1 MISYEI
7 SIGLILMNI
16 LITVGSLNLRII
28 AEFQENLWLIIPFPP
43 LFLLFFISTLAE
55 TNRAPFDLPEA
66 EGELVAGFNVE
77 YSSATFA
84 LFFIGEYVNI
94 FAMST
99 LSVLLFFGAYTPF
112 YLSTFIT
119 PTFPLTFTFW
129 FFEVFY
135 TQHYDTF
142 FYIACEFH
150 DYIERSPFLY
160 ILFYPFIGLFEILRV
175 KLLYYLLSPTFHLF
189 SVIPSSFWFVIKIN
203 IIVFL
208 FLWVRASVPR
218 FRYDA
223 LMRLTWK
230 VFLPISFGY
239 LIFTA
244 SFLFLI
250 DALPRV

>member
-28 AEFQENLWLIIPFPP
+28 TEFQESVWLILPFPP
-43 LFLLFFISTLAE
+43 LFILFFISTLAE

-77 YSSATFA
+77 YSSASFA

-99 LSVLLFFGAYTPF
+99 LSVLLFFGSYISSFMYLPLTPH
-112 YLSTFIT
+112 
-119 PTFPLTFTFW
+119 FPLDFIFW
-129 FFEVFY
+129 FFEIFYVDHHLAVFALSC
-135 TQHYDTF
+135 D
-142 FYIACEFH
+142 IH
-150 DYIERSPFLY
+150 DYIERSPFFF
-160 ILFYPFIGLFEILRV
+160 ILFSPIIGIFEVLRF
-175 KLLYYLLSPTFHLF
+175 KLLYYFFL
-189 SVIPSSFWFVIKIN
+189 PSFILISYLPAAAWFVIKIN
-203 IIVFL
+203 IIVFF

-230 VFLPISFGY
+230 VFLPFVFGY

>member
-1 MISYEI
+1 MI

-28 AEFQENLWLIIPFPP
+28 VEFQENLWLIIPFPP
-43 LFLLFFISTLAE
+43 LFILFFVSTLAE

-77 YSSATFA
+77 YSSASFA
-84 LFFIGEYVNI
+84 LFFIGEYINI
-94 FAMST
+94 FSMAT
-99 LSVLLFFGAYTPF
+99 LSVLLFWGGYTP
-112 YLSTFIT
+112 LSYIF
-119 PTFPLTFTFW
+119 PTLPIDSTFW
-129 FFEVFY
+129 FFEVLSSNNQETSIISSLNLNY
-135 TQHYDTF
+135 
-142 FYIACEFH
+142 
-150 DYIERSPFLY
+150 YIERSP
-160 ILFYPFIGLFEILRV
+160 ILSFILTSIFGFVDVFRT
-175 KLLYYLLSPTFHLF
+175 KLLYSFILPFFLFLSL
-189 SVIPSSFWFVIKIN
+189 IPSSFWFVIKIN
-203 IIVFL
+203 IIVLL

-230 VFLPISFGY
+230 VFLPIAFGY

-250 DALPRV
+250 DALPRA